1 MIRPRTFCT
10 ASFVLLLGFVI
21 ACNTATETR
30 VGLDNEDTARALY
43 KAIDE
48 NDLDAFER
56 LFAPECRIFISGMP
70 DPISPDD
77 LKALVPIY
85 YTAFPDY
92 THTIEDVVSAGDK
105 VVVRLTLT
113 GTQEA
118 EFEGIPAT
126 GREIE
131 YDQIAI
137 FRFSEDRIVEAWAVE
152 DNLTMMMQLGM
163 QLVHGNADE

>member
-1 MIRPRTFCT
+1 M

-21 ACNTATETR
+21 ACNTSTETR
-30 VGLDNEDTARALY
+30 AVPENEATARALC
-43 KAIDE
+43 KALDE
-48 NDLDAFER
+48 NDLEAFER
-56 LFAPECRIFISGMP
+56 LFAPECRIFISAIP

-77 LKALVPIY
+77 LKALVPLY

-92 THTIEDVVSAGDK
+92 THMIEDVVSAGDK

-113 GTQEA
+113 GTHEA
-118 EFEGIPAT
+118 EFEGIPPT

-137 FRFSEDRIVEAWAVE
+137 FRFSEDSIVEAWAVE
-152 DNLTMMMQLGM
+152 DNLTMMIQLGM
-163 QLVHGNADE
+163 QLVPGNADG